1 MSSENQMCKLRQLQ
15 KDRITDPGSGN
26 RLKVGIHIGRGC
38 LLWGCLLW
46 DCPHWG
52 KRL

>member
-26 RLKVGIHIGRGC
+26 RLKVGIHIGRAVCFGTVPFGVC
-38 LLWGCLLW
+38 
-46 DCPHWG
+46 DSN
-52 KRL
+52 